1 MKLES
6 RDGEGQ
12 RSLNTSVNESEKQI
26 ERRKDLRKMGSARK
40 NLGGAPRFLRR
51 GRRRNKSQE
60 ETWRGVRTNGPEDGL
75 FKPSNNK

>member
-26 ERRKDLRKMGSARK
+26 ERQKDGFGMEKPGWGSKIFEGRETEKQESGGEMERCVRQRARK
-40 NLGGAPRFLRR
+40 
-51 GRRRNKSQE
+51 
-60 ETWRGVRTNGPEDGL
+60 VVY
-75 FKPSNNK
+75 